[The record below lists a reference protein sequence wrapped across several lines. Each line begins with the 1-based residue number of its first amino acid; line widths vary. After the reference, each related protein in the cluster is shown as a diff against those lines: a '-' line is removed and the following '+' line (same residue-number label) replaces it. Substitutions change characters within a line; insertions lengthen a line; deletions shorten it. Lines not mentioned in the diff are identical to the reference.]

1 MLAVTLAACNS
12 DDDTAAADVATQ
24 LAAAQAAQ
32 SAAETAQAAAEA
44 ALAAINTAEAAEAV
58 TAAAVSI
65 LTANVDTVVP
75 AATGDTVSSG
85 IVGTVQAL
93 QSVDSINMGA
103 GDDTLTAIIS
113 TTVTPQLTDVETL
126 NFSATAARTVDLSGS
141 TGYTTVVNTGSS
153 AVLTVSNIAAGV
165 DLSLLNSGQ
174 AATFTVAAAAFTGA
188 ADAQKITLSNVS
200 AGTTAMSN
208 SVETFTINSI
218 GGSTNTFLTSGIV
231 PTTVNI
237 TGDTALSYAINNTST
252 TTVDASA
259 MSGTLTSTWNPAA
272 AYSYTGST
280 GVDTLTIT
288 GTTAVTETVNLGT
301 GNDKVTFVASLANVD
316 VLNGGDGTDTLSS
329 TSLLMSGLTNAT
341 AATDNI
347 SNFETITLTNALA
360 QDITGAN
367 IQKTGIDTYNL
378 PGSGTFGLTM
388 AAGAMNV
395 NLSASL
401 AGAFDLNDT
410 GTLTTDSVTITNTA
424 TAVDDMGDAQNLVV
438 TGYETVNIVAN
449 SFGGATSQD
458 FGTIAITAD
467 TGGTSAL
474 VVTGDSPMSTTG
486 AITAASIDASGM
498 TGEAAGTA
506 TFTMGAAGVGS
517 TTITGSPGEDVLLGI
532 AAAATTINGG
542 AGIDTITGGT
552 AGDTISG
559 GAGNDII
566 AGGTGAAATTADT
579 ITGGDGDDAI
589 TMGTGTHN
597 VDGGAGNDSVDMAA
611 TLSTGDVIKGGE
623 GTDILLLNA
632 NATAATAGQ
641 VSEFETLRI
650 DNTGGATNM
659 AVFGLNPG
667 FSTITAS
674 AAVTTIT
681 NATASVTQ
689 LELDGGADTSIAF
702 ARLVDGAA
710 DTIDIE
716 TTATE
721 SIGSITIDD
730 EETVTIDAAD
740 GALTITGNFVG
751 VDMTSVTATG
761 DNAVDLG
768 TFSTA
773 VSLATLDASAMTA
786 AFTAVAAA
794 SVVAMTVTAPNTGAH
809 AFTVTSGAGADTVTG
824 SAGVDTLITGNGND
838 VITLSSGGDTVNA
851 GGGADTITNASGTG
865 AITGG
870 AGGDTFTGG
879 AGVETYVQT
888 DVAHSVAPSSVSF
901 AGATVAIGDSMTFA
915 NGVDLWTNFNTTTD
929 DIINVAST
937 TYTTVLGETVAD
949 LAASTSGGELQF
961 GSGAWDAAAKT
972 FTFTTAG
979 AGPDTI
985 LFDIV
990 DGAATNS
997 LTTTT
1002 SSMVLQGVDTD
1013 IFTAAANLT

>member
-1 MLAVTLAACNS
+1 
-12 DDDTAAADVATQ
+12 VA
-24 LAAAQAAQ
+24 
-32 SAAETAQAAAEA
+32 
-44 ALAAINTAEAAEAV
+44 
-58 TAAAVSI
+58 
-65 LTANVDTVVP
+65 

-93 QSVDSINMGA
+93 QSVDQINMGA

-113 TTVTPQLTDVETL
+113 TAVTPQLTDVEAL
-126 NFSATAARTVDLSGS
+126 NFSGTAAVAVDLSAS
-141 TGYTTVVNTGSS
+141 SGYTSVVNTGSS
-153 AVLTVSNIAAGV
+153 AILTVSNIAAGTNI
-165 DLSLLNSGQ
+165 SLANNTAG
-174 AATFTVAAAAFTGA
+174 AGFTVSAAAFTGA
-188 ADAQKITLSNVS
+188 ADALSITLSNVT
-200 AGTTAMSN
+200 AGTTTMSN
-208 SVETFTINSI
+208 SIETLTINST
-218 GGSTNTFLTSGIV
+218 GGATNTFNTATVV
-231 PTTVNI
+231 PTTVNV
-237 TGDTALSYAINNTST
+237 TGDTALTYAEGLTT
-252 TTVDASA
+252 ATTVNAGDF
-259 MSGTLTSTWNPAA
+259 SGTLTSTWNPAA
-272 AYSYTGST
+272 AYSYTGGS
-280 GVDTLTIT
+280 GVDTLTLT
-288 GTTAVTETVNLGT
+288 GTTAVVETVDLGA
-301 GNDKVTFVASLANVD
+301 GNDKVTLAANLGNTD
-316 VLNGGDGTDTLSS
+316 VLSGGDGTDTLAS
-329 TSLLMSGLTNAT
+329 TSALMSGLTNAT

-347 SNFETITLTNALA
+347 SNFEALTLTNVLGNN
-360 QDITGAN
+360 ITGAN
-367 IQKTGIDTYNL
+367 VQKTGIDTYNI
-378 PGSGTFGLTM
+378 PGGTGTLTM
-388 AAGAMNV
+388 AAGTMTV

-401 AGAFDLNDT
+401 AGGALTMVDT
-410 GTLTTDSVTITNTA
+410 GTATSDSVTISNTA
-424 TAVDDMGDAQNLVV
+424 LAADDMGDAQNLVS

-449 SFGGATSQD
+449 SVGGATSQD

-467 TGGTSAL
+467 TGGASSL
-474 VVTGDSPMSTTG
+474 VVTGNSPMTTTG
-486 AITAASIDASGM
+486 AITAATIDASGM
-498 TGEAAGTA
+498 TGEARGTN
-506 TFTMGAAGVGS
+506 TFVMGAAGVGS
-517 TTITGSPGEDVLLGI
+517 VTITGSPGDDTLLGI

-542 AGIDTITGGT
+542 AGEDTITGGT

-559 GAGNDII
+559 GAGNDTIT
-566 AGGTGAAATTADT
+566 AGTGAAATTADT
-579 ITGGDGDDAI
+579 VTGGDGDDTI
-589 TMGTGTHN
+589 TMGTGTHS
-597 VDGGAGNDSVDMAA
+597 VDGGAGNDSIDMAA

-674 AAVTTIT
+674 AAATTIT

-689 LELDGGADTSIAF
+689 LELDGGADTSLAF

-721 SIGSITIDD
+721 SIGSITIDN